1 MSKVISFRLDENNPR
16 ERLVLETIITHQLD
30 GYSIRSIIVEAFL
43 NQNDQS
49 DESHQ
54 IIQDELN
61 DTLFQFRQLL
71 DQFGPR
77 KGNQEAKS
85 IKSEID
91 SQFLQF
97 DHESGKTR
105 NKTLKRGRSS
115 FI

>member
-71 DQFGPR
+71 DQF
-77 KGNQEAKS
+77 S
-85 IKSEID
+85 
-91 SQFLQF
+91 
-97 DHESGKTR
+97 
-105 NKTLKRGRSS
+105 RGREIKKQNPLSPKLTANFS
-115 FI
+115 DSITKAAKPGIRL